1 MVAQAEYTKQ
11 VVTFLDIMGF
21 KEIVAGQDAQAIT
34 RMLNL
39 IQKKAAAAGEDT
51 AEATKII
58 SFSDSVIRARPVS
71 EDAVTALLFEVGELA
86 TAQWDLMG
94 SGILVRGGITIG
106 DVLVAPGRAFGPA
119 FVRAYELEASWAR
132 SPRVVFDP
140 AAVGQIRDQ
149 AKLGNYAARRK
160 LILAVRKNLK
170 LDQDGIWFIDY
181 IANAY
186 RRLEASEHRRQMMKH
201 RKIIITSANE
211 LQPDSA
217 VIAKYLW
224 LIRYFNASAK
234 SLHEGVTGLKI
245 SRADVPL
252 SDELLIPTSSD
263 ADSRGGFPRR

>member
-1 MVAQAEYTKQ
+1 MESQAEYSKH

-21 KEIVAGQDAQAIT
+21 REIVARQDVHAIT
-34 RMLNL
+34 RTLNL
-39 IQKKAAAAGEDT
+39 IQQKAAAAAAAS

-58 SFSDSVIRARPVS
+58 SFSDSIIRARPAS
-71 EDAVTALLFEVGELA
+71 EDPVTALLFEVGELA

-140 AAVGQIRDQ
+140 AAVSQVRDQ

-186 RRLEASEHRRQMMKH
+186 RRLESSEHRRKMMKH
-201 RKIIITSANE
+201 REIIIASANE
-211 LQPDSA
+211 LQPHSP

-224 LIRYFNASAK
+224 LIHYFNVSAK
-234 SLHEGVTGLKI
+234 SLHEGVSGLKI

-252 SDELLIPTSSD
+252 SDELLIPPKLLKAKAKS
-263 ADSRGGFPRR
+263 